1 MQLFESLC
9 ALDFRKTG
17 QIKGMQIL
25 KLCWLCCQ
33 LDSFEAEEPL
43 CFTLGFGSLNFNE
56 EKLPLFLL
64 SIQSS
69 RLKSTIKRE
78 NTGHITDQTLTPSLE
93 RLSLK
98 SILQLPRIPIFQFV
112 FCIQNEIIPSLLLV
126 KNVQNNF
133 QDLFCDVSWPKT
145 VSKGIYA
152 VNFCRQNFY

>member
-78 NTGHITDQTLTPSLE
+78 NTGHITDQTLTTSLE
-93 RLSLK
+93 RLPKIDITSK
-98 SILQLPRIPIFQFV
+98 ITIFQFV

-133 QDLFCDVSWPKT
+133 QDLFCDVSQPKT